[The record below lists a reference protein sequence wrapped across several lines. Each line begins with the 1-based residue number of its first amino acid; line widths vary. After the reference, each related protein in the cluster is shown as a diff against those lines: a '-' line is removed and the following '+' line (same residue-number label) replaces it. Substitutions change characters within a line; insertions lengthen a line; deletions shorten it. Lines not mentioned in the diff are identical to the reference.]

1 MRAAVAEGEPVKYS
15 EYNRQLHRRVREIAA
30 QPVADAVLDRLNAQL
45 VRHQF
50 RLSLRP
56 GPPQVSLG
64 EHLAIIEA
72 VVRRDPDAAEA
83 AARAHLSSVI
93 DALRQTETP

>member
-1 MRAAVAEGEPVKYS
+1 VA
-15 EYNRQLHRRVREIAA
+15 N
-30 QPVADAVLDRLNAQL
+30 AVLDRLNAQL

-56 GPPQVSLG
+56 GRPQVSLG
-64 EHLAIIEA
+64 EHLAIVDAIA
-72 VVRRDPDAAEA
+72 RRDPESAEA

-93 DALRQTETP
+93 KALQETETP